1 MMRSAP
7 PFVRPAALC
16 FGLAGLTT
24 AVGVSMAA
32 AAALERA
39 QAPLDRGLMTAAAVA
54 LALGAHLL
62 PALARRWVG
71 AWALWLGCVLATLYG
86 HAHFFTASSQRAGD
100 VRAEAVQPTQQAQAW
115 QRELDGLQARPLT
128 VLATEQ
134 ARVESRL
141 AQAEAT
147 WQRCEQRTP
156 GACRTA
162 QVTLASWRAQ
172 AAAHQ
177 TERAQ
182 AERAAEL
189 HRLLTAAAAQQDA
202 QRQQQQQDP
211 VDRLL
216 AGWLG
221 VPVAGLGLMSSL
233 LQSLLVELLAA
244 VLWTL
249 ALHPAADAR
258 PSAQAATPAT
268 PLDAPPDAPT
278 TTPPRAAPAPSSSKG
293 GAGHG
298 TPPATPAPLGGG
310 GSWPWRPVQAASP
323 ARVRSARGPRTAS
336 ASTARASTSAIYH

>member
-1 MMRSAP
+1 MMHSAP
-7 PFVRPAALC
+7 PFVRPAPLC
-16 FGLAGLTT
+16 LGLAILTT

-128 VLATEQ
+128 LLATEQ
-134 ARVESRL
+134 ARIESRL
-141 AQAEAT
+141 AQADAA

-156 GACRTA
+156 GTCRTA
-162 QVTLASWRAQ
+162 QVTVASWRAQ
-172 AAAHQ
+172 AAALQ
-177 TERAQ
+177 TERTQ

-189 HRLLTAAAAQQDA
+189 HRLLTTAAAQQDA

-249 ALHPAADAR
+249 ALHASADAR
-258 PSAQAATPAT
+258 PPVQAAPPAAA
-268 PLDAPPDAPT
+268 PLDTQPETPT
-278 TTPPRAAPAPSSSKG
+278 ATPPRAAPAPSGSTG

-298 TPPATPAPLGGG
+298 TPPVTPAPLGGG
-310 GSWPWRPVQAASP
+310 GSWPWRPVQAATS
-323 ARVRSARGPRTAS
+323 ARVRSVR
-336 ASTARASTSAIYH
+336 ARASNPTNYH

>member
-1 MMRSAP
+1 
-7 PFVRPAALC
+7 
-16 FGLAGLTT
+16 
-24 AVGVSMAA
+24 
-32 AAALERA
+32 
-39 QAPLDRGLMTAAAVA
+39 MTAAAVA

-71 AWALWLGCVLATLYG
+71 AWALWVGCVLATLYG

-134 ARVESRL
+134 ARIESRL
-141 AQAEAT
+141 IQAETAA
-147 WQRCEQRTP
+147 QRCEQRTP

-162 QVTLASWRAQ
+162 QVTVASWRAQ

-177 TERAQ
+177 TERTQ

-189 HRLLTAAAAQQDA
+189 HRLLTTAAAQQDA

-258 PSAQAATPAT
+258 PPVQAPPPVT
-268 PLDAPPDAPT
+268 PLDAQANTPAAA
-278 TTPPRAAPAPSSSKG
+278 TPPRTAPAPSGSNG
-293 GAGHG
+293 GTGHG
-298 TPPATPAPLGGG
+298 TPPVTPAPLGGG
-310 GSWPWRPVQAASP
+310 GSWPWRPVQAATP
-323 ARVRSARGPRTAS
+323 ARGRSARSPRTSRAS
-336 ASTARASTSAIYH
+336 APSNYH

>member
-1 MMRSAP
+1 MMHPPSPLAP
-7 PFVRPAALC
+7 PARLSL
-16 FGLAGLTT
+16 GLAVLTT

-86 HAHFFTASSQRAGD
+86 HAHFFTASNQRAGD
-100 VRAEAVQPTQQAQAW
+100 VRADAVQPTQQAQAW

-128 VLATEQ
+128 VLAAEQ
-134 ARVESRL
+134 ARIESRF
-141 AQAEAT
+141 AQAEAA

-162 QVTLASWRAQ
+162 QVTVAGWRAQ

-221 VPVAGLGLMSSL
+221 LPVAGLGLMSSL

-258 PSAQAATPAT
+258 PPVQAATPAT

-278 TTPPRAAPAPSSSKG
+278 ATPPRAAPAPSGSNG

-298 TPPATPAPLGGG
+298 TPPVTPAPLGGG
-310 GSWPWRPVQAASP
+310 GSWPWRPVQAAAP
-323 ARVRSARGPRTAS
+323 ARVRSVRGPRTAS
-336 ASTARASTSAIYH
+336 ASATRASTQAPYH